1 MRDVKWSESK
11 FCDEKGRNVEEMG
24 QSVASTAVLRRGSTD
39 VTRIVAQLL
48 QSPGPGPSRLP
59 HLASGDTRETA
70 AVRGQLWLTE
80 VTGRDGS
87 LTSEGRIQA
96 IETR

>member
-11 FCDEKGRNVEEMG
+11 FCDEKGRNVKEMG
-24 QSVASTAVLRRGSTD
+24 PGVASTAVLRPGSTD

-48 QSPGPGPSRLP
+48 QSPAPGPSRLP
-59 HLASGDTRETA
+59 RLASGDTRETA
-70 AVRGQLWLTE
+70 AVHGQLWLME